1 MSLRMKKLLTAAAVG
16 SVIAMSIGGCADDA
30 KSPEIKGKFESSAP
44 PAGYIDERMKN
55 RTSNKPS
62 IPEGKTNK

>member
-1 MSLRMKKLLTAAAVG
+1 MSLRMKMLLTASAVG
-16 SVIAMSIGGCADDA
+16 SLVAVSTGGCADDA
-30 KSPEIKGKFESSAP
+30 KSPEVKGKFESSAP
-44 PAGYIDERMKN
+44 PEGYIDERMKN